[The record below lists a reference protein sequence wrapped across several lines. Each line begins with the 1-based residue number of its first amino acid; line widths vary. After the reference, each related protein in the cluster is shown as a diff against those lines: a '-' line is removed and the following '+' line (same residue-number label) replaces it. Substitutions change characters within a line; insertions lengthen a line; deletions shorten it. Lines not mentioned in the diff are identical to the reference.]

1 MLAIVALS
9 VACSSRTKSS
19 AESDDPATDAA
30 GAEGDAG
37 AETDVDADAD
47 DASDAADTFGS
58 EGDGGDCG
66 SFLGCSDMVCGPGIP
81 SPSAFAVGGDL
92 ELPSASPRCSDMC
105 DIYAQDCQTFEK
117 CSAIPYWS
125 DRPALNGNYCVPHGD
140 GAPGDACTAAEG
152 PLGTET
158 CGVTSVCMGLEADRS
173 GQGTCVELC
182 GPPEDAP
189 TCTTPGTRC
198 ARLNEGVLPVCAT
211 PCDPLALEPCSSAST
226 ACLAYID
233 LGWTFPGSTNCLP
246 VPDAPIA
253 SDLGDPCYGVSE
265 CTEGQACV
273 FSASAEDEC
282 GGWGCC
288 RLVCDTDATAPC
300 GATGQCQPL
309 GESAFP
315 KLGYCE
321 PG

>member
-19 AESDDPATDAA
+19 AESGDQAMDAA
-30 GAEGDAG
+30 GAEADAG

-47 DASDAADTFGS
+47 DASDAVDTFGS

-66 SFLGCSDMVCGPGIP
+66 SFLGCNDYVCFPGESPGPPNGNSDKV
-81 SPSAFAVGGDL
+81 
-92 ELPSASPRCSDMC
+92 RCSGMC
-105 DIYAQDCQTFEK
+105 DVWAQDCQTFEK
-117 CSAIPYWS
+117 CSAIPGWT
-125 DRPALNGNYCVPHGD
+125 DRPVLNVNYCVPHGD

-152 PLGTET
+152 PIGTET
-158 CGVTSVCMGLEADRS
+158 CGLTGVCLGLQADRS
-173 GQGTCVELC
+173 GKGTCVELC
-182 GPPEDAP
+182 SPPEHAP
-189 TCTTPGTRC
+189 TCATPGTRC
-198 ARLNEGVLPVCAT
+198 ARLNQGVLPVCST
-211 PCDPLALEPCSSAST
+211 PCDPLALEPCPSLST
-226 ACLAYID
+226 DCLAYVKV
-233 LGWTFPGSTNCLP
+233 GSTFPGSTNCLP
-246 VPDAPIA
+246 VPDAPIT

-288 RLVCDTDATAPC
+288 RLICDTDATAPC
-300 GATGQCQPL
+300 GPTGQCQPL

-315 KLGYCE
+315 KLGYCG